1 MTPAFLRSL
10 QTAILAS
17 EACAQHVH
25 TNDMPKISSV
35 EVAAKD
41 KAIADIISVGRTRL
55 RSRLITDRG
64 VISALGTQ
72 AGDAFL
78 TAIEAFAVAD
88 LAAEHPM
95 KADQAGIKR
104 VLSWLKS
111 DAGIE
116 LGDPQTQFLLG
127 VFAQLGIVTANS
139 AAVIRALG
147 TEPDPVSA
155 AEVSRALRGPW
166 GDEE

>member
-1 MTPAFLRSL
+1 MTPQFLRDL
-10 QTAILAS
+10 QTAILANQ
-17 EACAQHVH
+17 ACAEFVH
-25 TNDMPKISSV
+25 TNDMPKISGS
-35 EVAAKD
+35 EAAVKD
-41 KAIADIISVGRTRL
+41 KAIADIISAGRTRL

-78 TAIEAFAVAD
+78 TALESFAVAD
-88 LAAEHPM
+88 LPPEHPM

-104 VLSWLKS
+104 VLAWLKS

-127 VFAQLGIVTANS
+127 VFAQLGVVDAGS
-139 AAVIRALG
+139 AAIVKALG
-147 TEPDPVSA
+147 TEPDPVTA
-155 AEVSRALRGPW
+155 DQVSRALRGPW
-166 GDEE
+166 GDE

>member
-1 MTPAFLRSL
+1 MTPAFLRAL

-17 EACAQHVH
+17 EACAEFVH
-25 TNDMPKISSV
+25 TNDMPKIGSA

-41 KAIADIISVGRTRL
+41 KAIAAIISTGRTRL
-55 RSRLITDRG
+55 RSRMITDRG

-78 TAIEAFAVAD
+78 SAIEAFALAD
-88 LAAEHPM
+88 LPAVHPL

-104 VLSWLKS
+104 VLAWLKS
-111 DAGIE
+111 DGGIE

-127 VFAQLGIVTANS
+127 VFAQLGIVDANS

-147 TEPDPVSA
+147 QEADPVSA
-155 AEVSRALRGPW
+155 SEVSRALRGPW
-166 GDEE
+166 GDE